1 MPDVRFYTREG
12 CGLCEEALALVEREM
27 ARLLGPPHLR
37 FAPCSCGP
45 TSVVLRSEYRDGSLL
60 QVVDID
66 AEEDLRATLGH
77 QVPVIDIDGRRAFAL
92 ELSASK
98 FAAAIRQPAQAVSA

>member
-1 MPDVRFYTREG
+1 MPDVCFFTRGG
-12 CGLCEEALALVEREM
+12 CGLCEEALALVEREL
-27 ARLLGPPHLR
+27 ARLLGPPRLR

-66 AEEDLRATLGH
+66 AEADLKAALDF

-92 ELSASK
+92 EFSASK
-98 FAAAIRQPAQAVSA
+98 FAAAIRSPAQAVGA

>member
-1 MPDVRFYTREG
+1 MPDVRFFTREG

-27 ARLLGPPHLR
+27 ARLLGPPRLR
-37 FAPCSCGP
+37 FAPLSCAP

-66 AEEDLRATLGH
+66 AEEGLRATLGS
-77 QVPVIDIDGRRAFAL
+77 QVPVIDIDGRRAFACEFSL
-92 ELSASK
+92 PK
-98 FAAAIRQPAQAVSA
+98 FAAAIRPPGQAVRA

>member
-1 MPDVRFYTREG
+1 MPDVRLFTRAG
-12 CGLCEEALALVEREM
+12 CGLCDTALAQVEREM
-27 ARLLGPPHLR
+27 ARLFGPPRLR
-37 FAPCSCGP
+37 FAPCTCGP

-66 AEEDLRATLGH
+66 AEEDLKATLGF

-92 ELSASK
+92 EFDAAK
-98 FAAAIRQPAQAVSA
+98 FAAAIRALSQAVGA